1 MITYYRTAEHDG
13 RDDIEKILH
22 AIPVEFE
29 SVRIQDAKEK
39 HKHFSSNIALPIL
52 KVDHMVYEGPAAI
65 YEFLKE
71 FSSGEI
77 DIQQKKTFVRG

>member
-1 MITYYRTAEHDG
+1 MITYYRRAEHDEC
-13 RDDIEKILH
+13 DDIEKILH
-22 AIPVEFE
+22 AIPLEFE

-52 KVDHMVYEGPAAI
+52 KVDHMVYEGSAAI
-65 YEFLKE
+65 CEFLQE

-77 DIQQKKTFVRG
+77 DTQQRAESSQR